1 MRLDQNIEVR
11 GQAFNM
17 VYACLMYPFLEMWQ
31 FFPEQ
36 LFSEADDTHDV
47 LAPGSE
53 SVKA

>member
-1 MRLDQNIEVR
+1 
-11 GQAFNM
+11 
-17 VYACLMYPFLEMWQ
+17 MWQ

-36 LFSEADDTHDV
+36 LFSEAVDTHDV